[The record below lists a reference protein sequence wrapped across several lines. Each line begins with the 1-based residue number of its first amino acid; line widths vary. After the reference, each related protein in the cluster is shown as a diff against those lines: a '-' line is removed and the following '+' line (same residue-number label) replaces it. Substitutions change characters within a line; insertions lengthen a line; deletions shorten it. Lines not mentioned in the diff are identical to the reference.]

1 MDLQTVLLAAA
12 SPDASTRQQA
22 EALLQQATE
31 TQYGPFLQAL
41 CIEFVSED
49 KPEANRQ
56 MAGLYM
62 KNLIVAND
70 SSIKANKLEKWQA
83 CAEKEI
89 VKSLFLQ
96 GLHSASSVVRDTAA
110 QILAAFGAAEIEHS
124 KWDELIPALLH
135 NVSEVSVSHGAKV
148 ATLKALGYL
157 CDELVFDLP
166 AGMVNTILS
175 AIITGIT
182 ADKPNDMRY
191 AAVKALKD
199 SLIFAGNNFK
209 VDNERNHIMTS
220 IYDAALSPDA
230 NIRETAYECLVK
242 VAENY
247 YDLLAAYM
255 PQLIQLTLNC
265 VQTDP
270 EENVQKQA
278 IEFWSVICETEDD
291 EEDSNTSN
299 LKIMVQC
306 FTAVTPV
313 LLSTLVKQ
321 SEDLDEWNVAS
332 AGGQCLKLLTKVVG
346 DPIVDMI
353 IGFVASNIQSADWRF
368 REAAI
373 LAFGSMLNG
382 PKDKPKMVALVK
394 QCMQFLLQYFKD
406 QNPVVKSSSLWTVS
420 EICNLYPEVAVWDES
435 VFPSVMTNVLEAAND
450 RQPKNVA
457 LAASIFR
464 NVAVAV
470 GDKTKET
477 NNNSTNILSKWN
489 TILFQKLFELVD
501 RPDGDKESMRD
512 DSFEA
517 IISLVEYSADDSS
530 SLIGNLLQET
540 QRRLT
545 DTTNKILQVQSQQV
559 QGRDPDSNLLSK
571 LLASIGM
578 SIRRLPSSYFEN
590 DAVTDAV
597 MASALTQF
605 TIAGNGALGDAFIV
619 INEIAEKIGR
629 RFERYIGHFDKFLYS
644 ALKYEYGKEA
654 CEKAVDL
661 IVPAICDAL
670 QDKITEYIQEIMQRM
685 LELLSNNGLPRDLKP
700 KVIESFGDVALAIKG
715 NFTFFLQTILLA
727 LQKAGEASHQFD
739 TSDEDLV
746 EYFNALRQS
755 IISAYS
761 NILYGLSDS
770 NKHTEPA
777 LTSQVP
783 TIMQLLMLT
792 MKDDNTSP
800 DVVNKCLGLLGDLGA
815 IYGVSMKS
823 MYQNVEIQQLVQK
836 FYSEKDH
843 YHQSEYCF
851 NIVTKVLNMP

>member
-12 SPDASTRQQA
+12 SPDAGTRQQA

-41 CIEFVSED
+41 CMEFVSED

-70 SSIKANKLEKWQA
+70 STIKASKLEKWNT
-83 CAEKEI
+83 CAEKETI
-89 VKSLFLQ
+89 KTLFLQ
-96 GLHSASSVVRDTAA
+96 GLHSASGVVRDTAA
-110 QILAAFGAAEIEHS
+110 QILAAFGAAEIENS

-135 NVSEVSVSHGAKV
+135 NVSELSVSHGAKV

-166 AGMVNTILS
+166 PTMVNTILS

-209 VDNERNHIMTS
+209 VENERNHIMAS

-247 YDLLAAYM
+247 YDLIAAYM
-255 PQLIQLTLNC
+255 PQLIQLTLSC
-265 VQTDP
+265 VQSDA

-278 IEFWSVICETEDD
+278 IEFWSVICEREDI
-291 EEDSNTSN
+291 EEGSNTLN
-299 LKIMVQC
+299 LKIMAQC

-353 IGFVASNIQSADWRF
+353 IGFVGNNIQNADWRF

-373 LAFGSMLNG
+373 LAFGSMLDG
-382 PKDKPKMVALVK
+382 PKDRPKMMTYIK

-457 LAASIFR
+457 LAAAIFR
-464 NVAVAV
+464 NVAEAV
-470 GDKTKET
+470 GEKKTD
-477 NNNSTNILSKWN
+477 NNSTNILSKWN
-489 TILFQKLFELVD
+489 TILFQKLFELID
-501 RPDGDKESMRD
+501 RPDGDKESLRD

-517 IISLVEYSADDSS
+517 IISLVENSADDASP
-530 SLIGNLLQET
+530 LIGSLLQET

-545 DTTNKILQVQSQQV
+545 DTTTKILQIQSQQA

-578 SIRRLPSSYFEN
+578 SIRRLPSNYFDSEQ
-590 DAVTDAV
+590 VTDAV
-597 MASALTQF
+597 MGCVLTQF
-605 TIAGNGALGDAFIV
+605 TIVGNGALGDAFIV
-619 INEIAEKIGR
+619 INEIAEKIGH
-629 RFERYIGHFDKFLYS
+629 RFERYIRHFDKFLYS

-670 QDKITEYIQEIMQRM
+670 QDKITDYIQEIMQRM
-685 LELLSNNGLPRDLKP
+685 LELLSNSELPRDLKP

-715 NFTFFLQTILLA
+715 NFSFFLQTILLA
-727 LQKAGEASHQFD
+727 LQKAGEATHQYD
-739 TSDEDLV
+739 VNDEDLA

-770 NKHTEPA
+770 NNHTEPA

-783 TIMQLLMLT
+783 TVMQLLMLT
-792 MKDDNTSP
+792 MKDNNTTP

-815 IYGVSMKS
+815 IYGVAMKP
-823 MYQNVEIQQLVQK
+823 MYQNVEIQQLVQM
-836 FYSEKDH
+836 FYSHKDK
-843 YHQSEYCF
+843 YHQSEYCY
-851 NIVTKVLNMP
+851 NIVTRVMNMA